1 MTRKNKVG
9 EVLERIYRG
18 FLYVLPAALFFS
30 YHPVM
35 RLGANEGMNFEL
47 SIALLWLA
55 GFCLVSLVMIFSRGI
70 SLRGFLRK
78 KWWWL
83 LFPVFATVSLCWTE
97 NLVRGILTVLILWA
111 IYFAV
116 FAFYEFRELFDART
130 RRNFLRAFFGAS
142 LGVCLWCVL
151 QCILDLCGVSRDF
164 SLMCLGC
171 RTEMFGFPHPNG
183 FAIEPQFMG
192 NLLLAPAIVSG
203 VLIINDKLVR
213 GDKILERRWVR
224 ILLFFVFVA
233 SLFLT
238 FSRGAIYAF
247 VVATAFYVGF
257 EILRTK
263 KWRAVSL
270 VLVSGLAFLFTLNLQ
285 GIFAQVSGTNDTYFS
300 GVAKVLNHLSLGVID
315 IRVTD
320 EGEAGAIAEVSE
332 EAVLAEENTVGKNEA
347 VFDGYV
353 EESTA
358 IRMKLTEAAFKTFSR
373 DVRTM
378 MFGVGIGGA
387 GEAMYLAGEID
398 SSKEIVQNE
407 YVSVLLELGIFG
419 AVLAILTLGLIARVI
434 LKNEKSGMV
443 LSLIAAYAVSLFFF
457 SGLTNALQ
465 IYLMPAAFYVINY
478 MSLRKKLVS

>member
-1 MTRKNKVG
+1 
-9 EVLERIYRG
+9 
-18 FLYVLPAALFFS
+18 
-30 YHPVM
+30 
-35 RLGANEGMNFEL
+35 
-47 SIALLWLA
+47 
-55 GFCLVSLVMIFSRGI
+55 
-70 SLRGFLRK
+70 
-78 KWWWL
+78 
-83 LFPVFATVSLCWTE
+83 
-97 NLVRGILTVLILWA
+97 
-111 IYFAV
+111 
-116 FAFYEFRELFDART
+116 
-130 RRNFLRAFFGAS
+130 
-142 LGVCLWCVL
+142 
-151 QCILDLCGVSRDF
+151 
-164 SLMCLGC
+164 
-171 RTEMFGFPHPNG
+171 MFGFPHPNG

-247 VVATAFYVGF
+247 IVAMAFYVGF

-398 SSKEIVQNE
+398 SPKEIVQNE

-465 IYLMPAAFYVINY
+465 IYLMPAVFYVINY